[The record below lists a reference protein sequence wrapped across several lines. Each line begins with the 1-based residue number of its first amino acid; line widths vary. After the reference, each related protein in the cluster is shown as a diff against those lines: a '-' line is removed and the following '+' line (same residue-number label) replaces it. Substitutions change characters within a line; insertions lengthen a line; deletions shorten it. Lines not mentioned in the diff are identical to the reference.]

1 MLGVY
6 ENFPENIHKITTYAV
21 SISTKKLQETLV
33 RVFREINRKT
43 FNLEDVAD
51 PSVPNCTIIFELGIA
66 EARDFNYLD
75 DVEASVLLKA
85 IEKKPFQVMD
95 FYCAI
100 RYYKIEGERKAPL
113 KFDYYMIRAMFN
125 KNSME
130 TRIFHERGP
139 RYISPDDIV
148 NFLVNET
155 NEIFSR
161 KIVKALETAF

>member
-1 MLGVY
+1 MLGIY

-75 DVEASVLLKA
+75 DAEASVLLKA
-85 IEKKPFQVMD
+85 IKKKPFQIMD

-139 RYISPDDIV
+139 RYTSPDYIV
-148 NFLVNET
+148 SFLIKKINET
-155 NEIFSR
+155 FSR
-161 KIVKALETAF
+161 RVLKVLETV